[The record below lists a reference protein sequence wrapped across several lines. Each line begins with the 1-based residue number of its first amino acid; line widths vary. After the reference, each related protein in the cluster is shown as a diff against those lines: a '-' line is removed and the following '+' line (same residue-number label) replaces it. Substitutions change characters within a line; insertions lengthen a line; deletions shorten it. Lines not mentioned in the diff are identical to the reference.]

1 MIQVLSEVRKKLS
14 KDADNMLSTTVSGSY
29 LTSNRF
35 CESIFGLL
43 KNREEASPKAALEST
58 VMTTVAKMNDLKT
71 FLKKLSKSKKEKLWE
86 RINNKALL
94 TEIATAR
101 KDLKNNLREQS
112 KSVKDAQKMKKMKTA
127 ENKRKREEKKLTVAK
142 KPKKNKI
149 LKKLPV
155 S

>member
-101 KDLKNNLREQS
+101 KNLKNNLKELS

-127 ENKRKREEKKLTVAK
+127 ENKRNREKKKLTVAK